1 MDDYNYG
8 SQTIETAKKPNIYNE
23 LIKKTLQFLVLVSL
37 IFFLL
42 YYTYGF
48 SFFFTY
54 NFHFSALVFPLF
66 AHGFDRK
73 YMFLLCNAILA
84 FLAKNLSCTSSSSS
98 RDEEQEYVLIKGKE
112 EVEEN
117 KEEVAQVEETAACL
131 LVSDTE
137 TVEEGNEVNMSIEE
151 LNKKIEEFIRKMKE
165 EIRTEAMHSSS
176 RE

>member
-1 MDDYNYG
+1 MDDYKYG
-8 SQTIETAKKPNIYNE
+8 SQMIQTARKPNIYKE

-37 IFFLL
+37 ISFLL
-42 YYTYGF
+42 SYTYGF

-66 AHGFDRK
+66 AHVFDRK
-73 YMFLLCNAILA
+73 YMFLLCNGILA
-84 FLAKNLSCTSSSSS
+84 FLAKNLSCSSSSS
-98 RDEEQEYVLIKGKE
+98 DEQEDVLIKGKE

-117 KEEVAQVEETAACL
+117 KEEVAEVEETAACL
-131 LVSDTE
+131 LSDTE
-137 TVEEGNEVNMSIEE
+137 AVEEGNQVNMSIEE

-165 EIRTEAMHSSS
+165 EIRTEAMHSSL